1 LKDNVLNRFRSLKAP
16 VFLSFCRLLIYG
28 KFPIKQT
35 LTPKNL
41 SHNGGYCRKFNP
53 DLACEIIHILY
64 SQAVHIYG
72 LGLSDWKDIFVNRL
86 TFR

>member
-16 VFLSFCRLLIYG
+16 VFLSFSSDMIYG
-28 KFPIKQT
+28 KITVCGHVK
-35 LTPKNL
+35 PKNL
-41 SHNGGYCRKFNP
+41 SHNRGYCCKFNP

-72 LGLSDWKDIFVNRL
+72 LGLSNGKDIFA
-86 TFR
+86 

>member
-1 LKDNVLNRFRSLKAP
+1 M
-16 VFLSFCRLLIYG
+16 IYG
-28 KFPIKQT
+28 KFPIEQT
-35 LTPKNL
+35 FTPKNI
-41 SHNGGYCRKFNP
+41 SHNRGYCGKFNP

-72 LGLSDWKDIFVNRL
+72 LGLSVWKDIFVNRL